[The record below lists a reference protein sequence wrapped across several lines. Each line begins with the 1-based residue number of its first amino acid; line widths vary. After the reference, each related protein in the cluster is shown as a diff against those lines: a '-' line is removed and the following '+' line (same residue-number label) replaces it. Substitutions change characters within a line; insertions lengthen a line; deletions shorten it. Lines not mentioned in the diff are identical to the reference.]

1 MSAAVEPR
9 VASRFEV
16 SGRVQGVGFR
26 PFVRALALEEGLAGW
41 VRNRAGVVEIHVE
54 GDAAAIDRFASGLP
68 ARAPALARIR
78 AVRRDDAEP
87 GGADGFSILASRDDA
102 GPPVLA
108 PDTATCDACLR
119 ELLDPADRH
128 YGYPLLSCTACGPR
142 LTIVEGAPWDRERTT
157 MAPFPMCAAC
167 RAAYGDPADR
177 RFHAQPIAC
186 PACGPPLVGDA
197 GVTGPAALESF
208 ARALADGRIGALKG
222 IGGFHLACDARD
234 ARAVEALRARK
245 GRPHE
250 PFAVMVGDLDAA
262 RTHVRLSEREAA
274 ALLDPMRPV
283 VLCRVRDDAD
293 VASAVAPGLAHLGV
307 VLPYSGLHHLLARAL
322 PGVPLVLTS
331 ANAHGAPML
340 HTVADEAR
348 LHALAD
354 TVLTHRRAIALRCDD
369 SVVRCR
375 DGALLP
381 LRLGRGAAPLSL
393 PLPGQLAEPT
403 VALGGHVK
411 ATFALGRGD
420 EAVLGPHVG
429 DLDDLEAERGYEALL
444 DRLTALLRIAP
455 RRAVIDA
462 HPDYATR
469 RVARR
474 RAAELLEVHHHHAHL
489 ASCMAEHGL
498 EGEVLGVIF
507 DGAGLG
513 PDGTIWGGEILAGGY
528 ASVARVAHLRPV
540 PLAGGERAILE
551 PWRVVLAYLRDAGI
565 DPTPRLAE
573 IPRAHRDTV
582 EAMIARGL
590 RSPLTSSAGRLFD
603 AAAYLAGLVRAPSFE
618 AHGPMW
624 LEAAAA
630 RVAATEEGYPMGF
643 EARADGP
650 AEIDP
655 RPLLGALLADVD
667 AGIDA
672 PKIAARFHG
681 GLAAGTARALV
692 HAAERTGLERVVLSG
707 GVFANAIFAEALAR
721 AARAAGLA
729 VLEHRRVPPSDG
741 GLAYGQLA
749 ICAARDAVR

>member
-1 MSAAVEPR
+1 MDPR
-9 VASRFEV
+9 VACRIEV

-26 PFVRALALEEGLAGW
+26 PFVRALALEQGLAGW
-41 VRNRAGVVEIHVE
+41 VRNRAGEVEIHVE
-54 GDAAAIDRFASGLP
+54 GDAAAIDRFASGLE
-68 ARAPALARIR
+68 ARAPGLARIQR
-78 AVRRDDAEP
+78 VRRRDAEAEAT
-87 GGADGFSILASRDDA
+87 GGFTILASRDDA
-102 GPPVLA
+102 GPPILA

-119 ELLDPADRH
+119 ELFDPADRH
-128 YGYPLLSCTACGPR
+128 FGYALLSCTACGPR

-167 RAAYGDPADR
+167 RAAYESPADR

-186 PACGPPLVGDA
+186 PACGPALVDDA
-197 GVTGPAALESF
+197 DATGAAALERF

-234 ARAVEALRARK
+234 ARAVETLRARK

-262 RTHVRLSEREAA
+262 RARVHVSDAEAS
-274 ALLDPMRPV
+274 ALLDPMRPI
-283 VLCRVRDDAD
+283 VLCRARGDAG

-307 VLPYSGLHHLLARAL
+307 VLPYSGVHHLLARAL
-322 PGVPLVLTS
+322 PGIPLVLTS

-340 HTVADEAR
+340 HTDADEAR
-348 LHALAD
+348 LGALAD
-354 TVLTHRRAIALRCDD
+354 AVLTHRRAIALRCDD
-369 SVVRCR
+369 SVVRA
-375 DGALLP
+375 GEHGLVP
-381 LRLGRGAAPLSL
+381 LRLGRGAAPLTL
-393 PLPGQLAEPT
+393 PLPARLAEPT

-420 EAVLGPHVG
+420 EAVLGPHGG

-444 DRLTALLRIAP
+444 DRMTELLRVAP
-455 RRAVIDA
+455 ERAVIDA

-474 RAAELLEVHHHHAHL
+474 RAASRVEVFHHHAHL
-489 ASCMAEHGL
+489 ASCMAEHEL
-498 EGEVLGVIF
+498 EGEVLGVLF

-513 PDGTIWGGEILAGGY
+513 PDGTIWGGEVLAGGY
-528 ASVARVAHLRPV
+528 AAVARVAHLRPV

-551 PWRVVLAYLRDAGI
+551 PWRVVLAYLRDAGV
-565 DPTPRLAE
+565 DPTPRLGELDAAK
-573 IPRAHRDTV
+573 RAAVD
-582 EAMIARGL
+582 AMIARGV
-590 RSPLTSSAGRLFD
+590 RSPPTSSAGRLFD
-603 AAAYLAGLVRAPSFE
+603 AAAYLTGLVRAPTFE

-630 RVAATEEGYPMGF
+630 RAPATDEGYPMDL
-643 EARADGP
+643 EVRADGA

-655 RPLLGALLADVD
+655 RPLVAALLADVD

-672 PKIAARFHG
+672 PRVAARFHV

-692 HAAERTGLERVVLSG
+692 HAAERTGLDRVVLSG
-707 GVFANAIFAEALAR
+707 GVFANAIFAAAVAR
-721 AARAAGLA
+721 RARAAGLA
-729 VLEHRRVPPSDG
+729 VFEHRRVPPNDG